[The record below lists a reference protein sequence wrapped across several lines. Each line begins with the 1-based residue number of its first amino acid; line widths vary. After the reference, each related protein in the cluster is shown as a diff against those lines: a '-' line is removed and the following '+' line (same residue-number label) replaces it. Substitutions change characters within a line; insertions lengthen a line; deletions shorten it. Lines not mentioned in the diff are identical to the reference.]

1 MPTITVAKGGTNLT
15 SFTAGDVLYATGT
28 TTLAKLA
35 KGAAAE
41 VLAMNSGATA
51 PEWVTAGGGTTVK
64 RHYFEFATR
73 TVGNASATTDQF
85 TFTTSFVP
93 TDPTVNDLYCK
104 TVIPT
109 FQVNNGGIGAG
120 LSFLDGAANRDSYYN
135 EGIMYIYVGG
145 SYQNGTVQTF
155 NIPAGDLAA
164 GTFTITWRTNT
175 ASSEASEYCP
185 NSSDESRIDPQ
196 SIATLMITEYKN

>member
-1 MPTITVAKGGTNLT
+1 NLT

-93 TDPTVNDLYCK
+93 TDPTVNDLYVE
-104 TVIPT
+104 TAIPT
-109 FQVNNGGIGAG
+109 FNVGNGAIGAG